1 MVKTGFVAA
10 SAAQVSEP
18 NVEPRETIQRG
29 WTQRQDDEERTEAA
43 FEATILRLDG
53 ATVEWLFRRAGEV

>member
-1 MVKTGFVAA
+1 MKTGFVAA
-10 SAAQVSEP
+10 TASQASEP
-18 NVEPRETIQRG
+18 TVESRETIQRG
-29 WTQRQDDEERTEAA
+29 WPQRQDDEERTEVA

>member
-1 MVKTGFVAA
+1 MKTGFVAA
-10 SAAQVSEP
+10 STSQAAEP
-18 NVEPRETIQRG
+18 IVEPRETIQRG
-29 WTQRQDDEERTEAA
+29 WTQRQDDEERTEAV

>member
-1 MVKTGFVAA
+1 VKTGFVAA
-10 SAAQVSEP
+10 SAPQASEP
-18 NVEPRETIQRG
+18 SIEPREAIQRG
-29 WTQRQDDEERTEAA
+29 WVQRREEEDRTEVV

>member
-1 MVKTGFVAA
+1 MKTGFVAA
-10 SAAQVSEP
+10 STSQAAEP
-18 NVEPRETIQRG
+18 IVEPRETIQCG
-29 WTQRQDDEERTEAA
+29 WTQRQDDEERTEAV

>member
-1 MVKTGFVAA
+1 MKTGFVAA
-10 SAAQVSEP
+10 STSQASEP
-18 NVEPRETIQRG
+18 TVEPRETIQRG
-29 WTQRQDDEERTEAA
+29 WVQRQDDEERSEVV